1 MLCAE
6 CETAAAT
13 PVCFPQRCQEGQRHV
28 WAGCGNPR
36 IHHMML
42 TFVQLSS
49 CHWVGLASVEMNS
62 VVSGKGVRPRRA
74 AHTIALGGFSG

>member
-28 WAGCGNPR
+28 WARLWQSTAFQKVVHPLCDSRSFPPR
-36 IHHMML
+36 SRTADDDSNLYHL
-42 TFVQLSS
+42 LFLPS
-49 CHWVGLASVEMNS
+49 G
-62 VVSGKGVRPRRA
+62 VVLR
-74 AHTIALGGFSG
+74 